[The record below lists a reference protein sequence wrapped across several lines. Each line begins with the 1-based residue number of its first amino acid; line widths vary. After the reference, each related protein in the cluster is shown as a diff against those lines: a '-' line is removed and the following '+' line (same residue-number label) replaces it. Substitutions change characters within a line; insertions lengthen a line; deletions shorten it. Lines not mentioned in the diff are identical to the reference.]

1 MPSFESLRFGTLQY
15 DPADVIELPEGLI
28 GLPKLRRWLML
39 DMDQDLP
46 MRWLQ
51 SLDRPEFG
59 LPVMPPFFFADEY
72 EIKASTSASRQL
84 STQDAPDLVTLIIAT
99 IHPGGEVITGN
110 LRAPLILDTATR
122 RGAQLALDDDR
133 LSTRQEIDYLKFGLA
148 VAVDSAENADQESEA
163 AAGNPGAGSGE
174 TVSARDAAVA
184 ESVASGL

>member
-84 STQDAPDLVTLIIAT
+84 STQGAPDLVTLIIAT

-110 LRAPLILDTATR
+110 LRAPLILDAATR

-148 VAVDSAENADQESEA
+148 VAVDSAENADQES
-163 AAGNPGAGSGE
+163 AAGNPGSGTGE
-174 TVSARDAAVA
+174 TVVARDAAVA